1 MKKTFR
7 PSARLI
13 STIGEDIIKD
23 MHAAVVELV
32 KNAYDA
38 DATEVTITF
47 KNTDDKKLILLVED
61 NGHGMTEDVI
71 VNKWLVPSTS
81 DKFIRKVSPKG
92 RVMQGR
98 KGIGRFA
105 TAILGEKLYLK
116 TMSENKKTEI
126 EINWN
131 DFSGNRYLDEVLV
144 DVKTFNEDGDNG
156 TFSVLKDH

>member
-105 TAILGEKLYLK
+105 TAILGLSL
-116 TMSENKKTEI
+116 I
-126 EINWN
+126 HI
-131 DFSGNRYLDEVLV
+131 
-144 DVKTFNEDGDNG
+144 
-156 TFSVLKDH
+156 